1 MNTYYKNKKKL
12 RYTLNKNIN
21 IVDLLIL
28 KFKNIL
34 MCFES
39 FLVRLPFQKFQIS
52 PKLITYFL
60 KHILEKIF
68 FDEVV
73 DEFFLMKSFLV

>member
-1 MNTYYKNKKKL
+1 
-12 RYTLNKNIN
+12 
-21 IVDLLIL
+21 
-28 KFKNIL
+28 

-68 FDEVV
+68 FDEVEV
-73 DEFFLMKSFLV
+73 IFSLKHYSKIKTKYRNITVKFQY